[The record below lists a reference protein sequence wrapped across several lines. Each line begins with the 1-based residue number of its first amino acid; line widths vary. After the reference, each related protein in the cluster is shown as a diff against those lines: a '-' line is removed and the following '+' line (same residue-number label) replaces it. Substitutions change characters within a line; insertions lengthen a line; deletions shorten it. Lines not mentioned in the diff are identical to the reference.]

1 MKRFACVACASSSSP
16 LFFLFFIFFLYH
28 IFNRHI
34 INGRRGN
41 PSSFLHEIACV
52 CHLEIIREWLCV
64 CVCVLFRLYFPCQ
77 ETLFFCFLF
86 QHPPLPQ
93 IVTFFTVAKSHLKS
107 FWKKKK
113 KKSRHIG
120 TAISNPW
127 KYLKSCRF
135 IFLFVNFRKN
145 LIFFFFLRLQT
156 M

>member
-113 KKSRHIG
+113 KIAPYRYCHIKS
-120 TAISNPW
+120 
-127 KYLKSCRF
+127 LK
-135 IFLFVNFRKN
+135 IFEKLSFHFP
-145 LIFFFFLRLQT
+145 FCEF
-156 M
+156 